1 MKRPPRHATRSLFG
15 LLPARRRPALSSD
28 TQATDRL
35 LDALQLGGRSALS
48 LAVAAVMLVF
58 IGLLVV
64 NFVGQVIQ
72 SAGPEAQRS
81 ALEAEVAQMRAANS
95 AIEGGVAFTES
106 DVYVERVAR
115 EQLGYAREGEMVI
128 LPRLVAAAAAA
139 PAAAALEAPFIT
151 PTMPNWQLWWRAL
164 FPTDV

>member
-1 MKRPPRHATRSLFG
+1 MKRHPRHAATRSLFG
-15 LLPARRRPALSSD
+15 HPPRRRPALSSD
-28 TQATDRL
+28 PQAADRL
-35 LDALQLGGRSALS
+35 LGALQLGGRSALS
-48 LAVAAVMLVF
+48 LAVGAVMLVF

-72 SAGPEAQRS
+72 SAGLEARRS
-81 ALEAEVAQMRAANS
+81 ELEAEVAQMQAANS
-95 AIEGGVAFTES
+95 VIEGGVAFTES

-115 EQLGYAREGEMVI
+115 EQLGYAREGETVM
-128 LPRLVAAAAAA
+128 LPRLVAPAAAAAAA
-139 PAAAALEAPFIT
+139 PALETPFIT